1 MRDGAI
7 RTGACAYER
16 QGMNEVGA
24 RLIEVRLEAAF
35 DRFNRAGVAGIE
47 PTLALFM
54 DALEAEGL
62 RLSLSEPD
70 PGDRQTA
77 TPSIIRT
84 PEVNA
89 PQRSASSAAWR
100 ANGS

>member
-1 MRDGAI
+1 
-7 RTGACAYER
+7 
-16 QGMNEVGA
+16 MNEVGA

-62 RLSLSEPD
+62 RLSLSEPEPD